1 MKFSLILLTLTLLLS
16 SVCFA
21 KDITLSSKNS
31 VTLQGP
37 VTASSVG
44 EVMHQLAALAQ
55 EGEANDPIYLVLN
68 TPGGSVM
75 AGVDLINYMNT
86 LRRPVHSVAMTAIS
100 MGFHILQNSPI
111 RYVTELGTIMSH
123 RANGATAGD
132 IPQQVDSRLN
142 YIKSLLAKMDEKV
155 ISRTSGKHTKES
167 YTELIRDEY
176 WAVGDNAIKDGFA
189 DEVANIKCDESLKGT
204 VDRQVQILFFVINVK
219 LSKCPLITQPIVE
232 NAKDYF
238 EVVNFLTQ
246 KRSLEF

>member
-21 KDITLSSKNS
+21 KDITLTSQNS

-123 RANGATAGD
+123 RANGATTGD

-189 DEVANIKCDESLKGT
+189 DEVANIKCDESLNGT